1 MILAINTSTTQ
12 FSLAIMGG
20 QGDITAEYL
29 ISPGEKNFKSFMPA
43 VYSLFDSCGTD
54 IKALKAVV
62 VARGPGS
69 FTGLRVGLSI
79 AKGVAQG
86 LDIPIIGVSSLEAM
100 ANQLPF
106 MKHPLCT
113 LLSSRKGEVI
123 FAFFTWDD
131 ENGMTRVAEDRSMSF
146 EDLAGFITG
155 PTYFIGNNYKAQF
168 PMVKELAGANAL
180 TAPPHLWTL
189 RASAVGAL
197 GLKRFINNDYDDI
210 IDLVPDYLRPP
221 DIRPSPFVTLP

>member
-1 MILAINTSTTQ
+1 MILAVNTSTTQ
-12 FSLAIMGG
+12 FSLALMRE
-20 QGDITAEYL
+20 QGDILAEYL
-29 ISPGEKNFKSFMPA
+29 VSPGEKNFKSFMPA
-43 VYSLFDSCGTD
+43 VYSLFDACGED
-54 IKALKAVV
+54 IKGLKAVV

-69 FTGLRVGLSI
+69 FTGLRVGLSM

-106 MKHPLCT
+106 LKQPLCT

-123 FAFFTWDD
+123 FALFNWDD
-131 ENGMTRVAEDRSMSF
+131 EKGMTRITEDQSLSF
-146 EDLAGFITG
+146 KDLAGFIKG
-155 PTYFIGNNYKAQF
+155 PTYFIGNNFNAQH
-168 PMVKELAGANAL
+168 PMIKELIGADAL
-180 TAPPHLWTL
+180 TAPPCLWTL

-197 GLKRFINNDYDDI
+197 GLKRFANKDFDDI

-221 DIRPSPFVTLP
+221 DIRPSPFV